1 MTVVYLMRQLFTRM
15 KVHQEKVETQ
25 LRVQREAAE
34 ADRIH
39 MPKVINKLERELA
52 RCKEVHLDN
61 RERSR
66 CQDRQ
71 LQPQA
76 KGNCSCWDKSCFK
89 RKQPSTSQ
97 MNQKADPR
105 PDSAWAGRTL
115 AQEPGSTQ
123 GGKEEPLHPS
133 STPSLT
139 STQGG
144 GNLRELGTERGPNFQ
159 ETTPTSSTRRSQQ
172 QQHQQ
177 VLEEVLR
184 T

>member
-1 MTVVYLMRQLFTRM
+1 MTVDFLMREFFTRM
-15 KVHQEKVETQ
+15 KTYQVKVEMQ
-25 LRVQREAAE
+25 LRVQREAE
-34 ADRIH
+34 KADKIH
-39 MPKVINKLERELA
+39 LLKIIKMLKRELT
-52 RCKEVHLDN
+52 RCKEAHLDN

-66 CQDRQ
+66 CQERQ

-76 KGNCSCWDKSCFK
+76 KFNCSCCNKFCFK
-89 RKQPSTSQ
+89 RKQPSTSKL
-97 MNQKADPR
+97 NQKADPS
-105 PDSAWAGRTL
+105 PDSAWAGRML

-123 GGKEEPLHPS
+123 SGKEESHHPS

-139 STQGG
+139 STRGG
-144 GNLRELGTERGPNFQ
+144 GNLRELGTERSSNLQ

-172 QQHQQ
+172 QKHQQ